1 MCCPAVQGRFKSSA
15 TNAFGN
21 HIDGAVRYD
30 QQRRMLYALDINLL
44 ALRQQHGESAET
56 TALTGT
62 YHYLLR
68 MCADT

>member
-1 MCCPAVQGRFKSSA
+1 MCCPAVQGRFKRSA

-21 HIDGAVRYD
+21 HIDGAVRCD